1 MTRDPK
7 KYLTDMLDSSR
18 FLIEI
23 TANKTIRDYREDR
36 MFRSAVERELQI
48 VGEALYQLY
57 NSDPN
62 TAKRIS
68 DHERIIRFRH
78 QLVHGYHDLNP
89 ELVWSIVETRLE
101 GLVAEVESLI
111 ASL

>member
-18 FLIEI
+18 FLIGI
-23 TANKTIRDYREDR
+23 TANKTLRDYQEDR
-36 MFRSAVERELQI
+36 IFRSALERELQI

-57 NSDPN
+57 QSDPA

-68 DHERIIRFRH
+68 DHQRIIRFRH

-89 ELVWSIVETRLE
+89 ELVWSIVETRLQ
-101 GLVAEVESLI
+101 GLVDEVESLL
-111 ASL
+111 ALL